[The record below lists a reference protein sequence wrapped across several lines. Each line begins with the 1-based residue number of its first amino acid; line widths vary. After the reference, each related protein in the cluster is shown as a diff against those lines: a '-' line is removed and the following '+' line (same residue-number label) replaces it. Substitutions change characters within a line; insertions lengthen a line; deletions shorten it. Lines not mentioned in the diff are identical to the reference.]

1 MSGKSNS
8 QSEAYEKYKSFMYN
22 KTPFPK
28 KETFEDVPL
37 SSKWTWHIIQKKE
50 EKT

>member
-1 MSGKSNS
+1 
-8 QSEAYEKYKSFMYN
+8 MYN

-37 SSKWTWHIIQKKE
+37 SSKWTWHIIKKKE
-50 EKT
+50 EKPNNSGINN